1 MHTILVTGGAGYIGS
16 HTAWLL
22 HQQGY
27 QIIILDSL
35 VYNQSFDFPWATCIK
50 GDVGDR
56 HLLATI
62 FTYYSITA
70 VMHFAA
76 FIEVGRSVTGPAA
89 CYQNNVVNTLTLLNA
104 MRDHGVNTIIFSS
117 SCAVYGEPQQLP
129 LTEDHP
135 HNPLSPYGDSKHMAE
150 CIMHRYA
157 DAYGLRFVVLRYF
170 NAAGSLPE
178 HNLGERHEPETH
190 IIPLLLRAAMH
201 KKVFTMFG
209 TDHATPDG
217 TCIRDYV
224 HVLDI
229 ADAHIKAYEYLQAGN
244 RSTAFNLGT
253 GHGFSVREVVSAVQE
268 VIGASLNIAYA
279 EKRAGDPAILVAD
292 ATKAREV
299 LGWQPSHSELH
310 AMVRSAYQFALLQ
323 QEKPVSGIHEVK
335 QKQV

>member
-35 VYNQSFDFPWATCIK
+35 VHHQPFDFPWATCIK
-50 GDVGDR
+50 GDMGDQ
-56 HLLATI
+56 HLLDTI
-62 FTYYSITA
+62 FTQHPITA

-76 FIEVGRSVTGPAA
+76 FIEVGRSVTDPAA

-117 SCAVYGEPQQLP
+117 SCAVYGEPQQVP
-129 LTEDHP
+129 IDENHP
-135 HNPLSPYGDSKHMAE
+135 KNPISPYGESKQMVE
-150 CIMHRYA
+150 QILRRYA
-157 DAYGLRFVVLRYF
+157 DAYDMQFVALRYF
-170 NAAGSLPE
+170 NAAGALPE
-178 HNLGERHEPETH
+178 RNLGERHEPETH
-190 IIPLLLRAAMH
+190 IIPLLLRAATH
-201 KKVFTMFG
+201 KSVFTMFG

-244 RSTAFNLGT
+244 QSTAFNLGT
-253 GHGFSVREVVSAVQE
+253 GHGFSVREVVGAVQE
-268 VIGASLNIAYA
+268 VIGESLNIAYA

-299 LGWQPSHSELH
+299 LGWQPRHSELH